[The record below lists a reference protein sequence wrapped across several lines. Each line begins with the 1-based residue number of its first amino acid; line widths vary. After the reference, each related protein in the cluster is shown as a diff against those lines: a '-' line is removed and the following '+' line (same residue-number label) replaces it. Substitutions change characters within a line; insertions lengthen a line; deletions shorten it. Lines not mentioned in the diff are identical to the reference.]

1 MAEGKEISAEDEE
14 LRKARKKAS
23 DNYNKAK
30 EKKEKAFVVGG
41 YNFRTSQEAEAA
53 KDEMAAIKYLS
64 SKTDSKDPK
73 QVFILYN
80 KIIDRQLFTTSLGIS
95 YLKNLQQFLY
105 QSPSV
110 PNDRIRPIPI
120 KSDTQAEID
129 RRREKVM
136 HKSEIHEL
144 TILVAKYRNKYIKSL
159 IVIGFFAAVIIAM
172 FVIVNTGTNT
182 NIVNYEIS
190 IQDKYA
196 SWAQELES
204 KEAYLKQKESDLNK
218 LQYELESASIK
229 AGVYSD
235 EDEVKGESESF
246 NGELDTSNENE
257 SKPET
262 TKPE

>member
-1 MAEGKEISAEDEE
+1 MAEKKEISAEDEE

-23 DNYNKAK
+23 DNYDKAK
-30 EKKEKAFVVGG
+30 AKKEKAFVVGG
-41 YNFRTSQEAEAA
+41 YNFKTSAEAEAA

-80 KIIDRQLFTTSLGIS
+80 KIIDRQLFSTSLGIG

-105 QSPSV
+105 QSPSI

-129 RRREKVM
+129 RRRERVM
-136 HKSEIHEL
+136 HKSEMHEL

-159 IVIGFFAAVIIAM
+159 IVIGFFTVVLIAM
-172 FVIVNTGTNT
+172 FVILNTGTNT

-204 KEAYLKQKESDLNK
+204 KENYLKQKESDLNK
-218 LQYELESASIK
+218 LQYELESASIEE
-229 AGVYSD
+229 GVYSD
-235 EDEVKGESESF
+235 EDIIEEKTTDYESES
-246 NGELDTSNENE
+246 
-257 SKPET
+257 ET
-262 TKPE
+262 ETNAN